1 MNMYDLRDKYG
12 ILSIDVENS
21 YRPAYS
27 SMEFNYHHPV
37 QMKIESTL
45 NVKINETNFKRMIDL
60 VEKFEEMNKKHYAD
74 MYVRDSNPTVQ
85 KAYEKYQ
92 MFLELARSETK
103 NDRLN

>member
-27 SMEFNYHHPV
+27 MQFDYRPEHV
-37 QMKIESTL
+37 KIESTL
-45 NVKINETNFKRMIDL
+45 IVKISDTNLKKMLEL
-60 VEKFEEMNKKHYAD
+60 VDKFEKMNKTHYED
-74 MYVRDSNPTVQ
+74 MYVRDSNPTVK

-92 MFLELARSETK
+92 MFLEIARSETN

>member
-12 ILSIDVENS
+12 ILSIDVENR

-27 SMEFNYHHPV
+27 SMDFNYQPSH
-37 QMKIESTL
+37 MKIESTL
-45 NVKINETNFKRMIDL
+45 VVKINETNFKRMIEL
-60 VEKFEEMNKKHYAD
+60 VDKFEEMNKKHYAD
-74 MYVRDSNPTVQ
+74 VYVRESNPTVQ
-85 KAYEKYQ
+85 QAYEKYQ

>member
-1 MNMYDLRDKYG
+1 MDMYNLRDKYG

-27 SMEFNYHHPV
+27 SMIIDYRPKHV
-37 QMKIESTL
+37 KIEST
-45 NVKINETNFKRMIDL
+45 VIIKISDTDL
-60 VEKFEEMNKKHYAD
+60 KKMLESVDKFEEMNKKHYAD

-85 KAYEKYQ
+85 NAYEKYQ
-92 MFLELARSETK
+92 MFLEIARSETN

>member
-12 ILSIDVENS
+12 ILSIDVENR

-27 SMEFNYHHPV
+27 SIDFNYQPSH
-37 QMKIESTL
+37 MKIESTL
-45 NVKINETNFKRMIDL
+45 VVKINETNFKRMIEL
-60 VEKFEEMNKKHYAD
+60 VDKFEEMNKKHYAD
-74 MYVRDSNPTVQ
+74 VYVRESNPTVQ
-85 KAYEKYQ
+85 QAYEKYQ

>member
-12 ILSIDVENS
+12 ILSIDVEQS

-27 SMEFNYHHPV
+27 SV
-37 QMKIESTL
+37 QFDYRPGHVKIESTVI
-45 NVKINETNFKRMIDL
+45 VKLSDTNLKKMLESVD
-60 VEKFEEMNKKHYAD
+60 KFEEMNKQYYAD

-92 MFLELARSETK
+92 MFLELARSEIR

>member
-1 MNMYDLRDKYG
+1 MDMYNLRDKYG

-27 SMEFNYHHPV
+27 SIDSNYHPKHV
-37 QMKIESTL
+37 KIEST
-45 NVKINETNFKRMIDL
+45 VIIKISDTDFKKMLESVD
-60 VEKFEEMNKKHYAD
+60 KFKEMNKKHYAD

-85 KAYEKYQ
+85 NAYEKYQ
-92 MFLELARSETK
+92 MFLEIARSETN

>member
-27 SMEFNYHHPV
+27 SV
-37 QMKIESTL
+37 QFDYRPEHVKIESTVT
-45 NVKINETNFKRMIDL
+45 VKISDTDLKKMLESVDKFK
-60 VEKFEEMNKKHYAD
+60 EMNKKHYED
-74 MYVRDSNPTVQ
+74 MYVRYSNPTV
-85 KAYEKYQ
+85 KASYEKYQ
-92 MFLELARSETK
+92 MFLEIARSEIR